1 MERDV
6 TASSAPPLRA
16 ARDADGAGLAA
27 LIAACFSEYDGC
39 AFDPREFPELDAVAA
54 HFAHVGGRLWL
65 AEAAGAVVG
74 SLGARPAGDGVELVK
89 VYVAR
94 PWRGAG
100 LAHALLA
107 AGLDFARARAA
118 RRVELWSDT
127 RFARA
132 HAFYLKHGFE
142 RTGERRFLG
151 DVSAS
156 WEERFVRGS
165 PLPPPARP

>member
-1 MERDV
+1 M
-6 TASSAPPLRA
+6 TPTSPPPLRA

-94 PWRGAG
+94 PWRGSGLADALLVAG
-100 LAHALLA
+100 LN
-107 AGLDFARARAA
+107 FARARAA
-118 RRVELWSDT
+118 PQVELWSDT

-132 HAFYLKHGFE
+132 HVFYLKHGFE
-142 RTGERRFLG
+142 RTGERRFLA
-151 DVSAS
+151 DASAS
-156 WEERFVRGS
+156 WEERFVRAC
-165 PLPPPARP
+165 PLPPRTRP